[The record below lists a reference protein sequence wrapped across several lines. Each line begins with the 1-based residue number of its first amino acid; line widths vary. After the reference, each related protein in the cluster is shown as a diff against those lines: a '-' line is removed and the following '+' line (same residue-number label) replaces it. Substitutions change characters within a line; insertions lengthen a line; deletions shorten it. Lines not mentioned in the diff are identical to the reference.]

1 MDNIFGFIYIHTFK
15 RLKCGQ
21 LLVDNRHV
29 LRRIARF
36 GAGYPQH
43 GASRRFYMQM
53 RLFCA
58 DFNHKDKNSTNGLVD
73 FIEVSGEI

>member
-1 MDNIFGFIYIHTFK
+1 MDN
-15 RLKCGQ
+15 RP
-21 LLVDNRHV
+21 V

-36 GAGYPQH
+36 GAGYPQQS
-43 GASRRFYMQM
+43 GNLRFYMQM